1 MDWKRLL
8 DTRLLNEGDDP
19 PPGDRP
25 NYAKDY
31 DRLIFSAPFRRLANK
46 TQVHPL
52 YADDHIHH
60 RLIHSI
66 ETSSVGRSLGLAVGH
81 WLECEAKIAEGERH
95 IASGVVQAAAIAHD
109 IGNPPFGHSGESAIG
124 EWFKGRFEAR
134 KPLFDV
140 LSREERA
147 ELENFE
153 GNAQGFRLLTRLE
166 MYRNKGGMRLSYATL
181 GAFSK
186 YPALCATSEAKKV
199 HAKTAE
205 VPVYKGLKKYGVFRS
220 EYEIFEQIAGKL
232 GLIEGGIVEGR
243 KWWRRHPLVLLVEAA
258 DDICYNII
266 DLEDAVNA
274 GDLPSKQVKDLLAA
288 VFGGTSRQFDE
299 PNEEIAYYRARAI
312 NSAIPACVEAF
323 KENYYD
329 IMTGEFSGALVDS
342 SAHAAAFGEIE
353 AVAKGQIFTAP
364 RKTRLEVAG
373 RAILHRVLDGLLPV
387 LEALQEQSWMQ
398 ESLPAH
404 VRQVV
409 SATKLDLRDVK
420 DEYSA
425 LQALADY
432 VSGMTDRY
440 ALKVDRILS
449 GHID

>member
-1 MDWKRLL
+1 MDWTKLL
-8 DTRLLNEGDDP
+8 DTRLLGAEEREP
-19 PPGDRP
+19 SEDRP
-25 NYAKDY
+25 HSAQDY
-31 DRLIFSAPFRRLANK
+31 DRLVFSAPFRRLANK

-52 YADDHIHH
+52 YADDHLHH

-66 ETSSVGRSLGLAVGH
+66 ETSSVGRSLGLQVGH
-81 WLECEAKIAEGERH
+81 WLESEGRIAGGARH
-95 IASGVVQAAAIAHD
+95 IVSGVVQAAAIAHD

-124 EWFKGRFEAR
+124 DWFASGFKEGGAI
-134 KPLFDV
+134 FDG
-140 LSREERA
+140 LSSEERS

-166 MYRNKGGMRLSYATL
+166 MYRNAGGMQLSYATL

-186 YPALCATSEAKKV
+186 YPTLCATSKAKKDQ
-199 HAKTAE
+199 AE
-205 VPVYKGLKKYGVFRS
+205 KAGEAVYKGLKKYGLFRS
-220 EYEIFEQIAGKL
+220 EYSIFEQVAGRL

-274 GDLPSKQVKDLLAA
+274 GDLPAEQVKALLAE

-299 PNEEIAYYRARAI
+299 ANEEIAYYRARAI
-312 NSAIPACVEAF
+312 GSAIPACVEAF
-323 KENYYD
+323 KSHYD
-329 IMTGEFSGALVDS
+329 AIMVGEFSGALVDQ
-342 SAHAAAFGEIE
+342 SAQAVAFGEIE
-353 AVAKGQIFTAP
+353 KAANKQIFTAP

-387 LEALQEQSWMQ
+387 LKALQEKKWNQD
-398 ESLPAH
+398 ELPDH
-404 VRQVV
+404 LRQIV
-409 SATKLDLRDVK
+409 SATQIDLRDVR

-440 ALKVDRILS
+440 AVKVDRILS
-449 GHID
+449 GRID